1 MILLAAGGL
10 SWAQEGSISGVVKD
24 ETNEPL
30 PSAGVRVEGTQQGAL
45 TDLEGNYTIAGLP
58 EGEVTLIFTYT
69 GYLPMSR
76 KVKVKAGEASKLNV
90 LLEPETITTEEV
102 IIVGYGTQRKRD
114 MTGNISK
121 ISSRDLNDIPGT
133 SIDASLQ
140 GKAAG
145 VQVIQ
150 GSGIA
155 GSGAI
160 VRVRGIGSLS
170 AGGDP
175 LYVVDGIPIT
185 QDPFLN
191 GSRGGQNNN
200 PLSSINPDDIESIEI
215 LKDAAATGIYGSRG
229 ANGVVLI
236 TTKRGKK
243 GKPTFK
249 YNGRVSTSQPTKVYD
264 MLNAEEWLQLNQEA
278 WENDGGTG
286 RAPLPQ
292 GLSYADIEGVD
303 TDWVDETLR
312 LGIKHEHNLGFTQ
325 GNDKLQ
331 TYIGASYMD
340 SESYLKDNS
349 YERITGRVN
358 LDYSPIDKLKFSLNT
373 SLARGR
379 NNRIGQAWDGSLGQA
394 LSTALPIYDAENT
407 VNQITQQ
414 QYRDWRTIETRNI
427 TNGSV
432 EFKPMNNLRFNVT
445 GNLDLMDL
453 GDNIYEDSLWDTQGN
468 IPRAKEWQTNV
479 LNYSGNAT
487 VNYDFTFL
495 PDDHVLSLLGG
506 SEIQKSTTES
516 SYMEL
521 SNVTRHIYLNPESSD
536 ITDTISTDNPTQAWS
551 FASFFARANYK
562 YKDRYLFQ
570 ASARVDGSSRFGVNN
585 RYGFFPTVAG
595 GWIISEENFF
605 QGAKGVVNFLKLKS
619 SWGLT
624 GSSNIP
630 NYERFGTFSPLDNN
644 VAYNGNPTIFPVR
657 LANPNLSWET
667 ARTVDAG
674 LEFGLLNDRLT
685 GSISFYDR
693 LSKDVLVNTATQ
705 QSTGFGRYYQ
715 NVGSVRNRG
724 VEFEITSYN
733 IDRNG
738 FRWRTDFNIA
748 RNQNKVIDIGIT
760 APDAIGGSGDTRV
773 IPGYPVGVNYLV
785 RVERIDDATGL
796 PVFLDA
802 DGNETMTW
810 SEDNRVPVGSVVPD
824 AVGGITNTLS
834 YKGFELKFL
843 VTYSIGGSIYD
854 DAAKR
859 QLGVFTD
866 WNMRTDIIERWNGP
880 GSDATFS
887 RLTLDPTTYGGMGSE
902 WFFNTDQWLYDAS
915 FLRLKNV
922 TFGYDVPMN
931 STSRFVPS
939 KLRVYYTGT
948 NLLTWTKYPGLDPE
962 IVRDHDGPQA
972 RNISPNV
979 TYLTPPQERTHSIGV
994 TVVF

>member
-1 MILLAAGGL
+1 M
-10 SWAQEGSISGVVKD
+10 
-24 ETNEPL
+24 
-30 PSAGVRVEGTQQGAL
+30 
-45 TDLEGNYTIAGLP
+45 
-58 EGEVTLIFTYT
+58 
-69 GYLPMSR
+69 
-76 KVKVKAGEASKLNV
+76 
-90 LLEPETITTEEV
+90 
-102 IIVGYGTQRKRD
+102 
-114 MTGNISK
+114 
-121 ISSRDLNDIPGT
+121 
-133 SIDASLQ
+133 
-140 GKAAG
+140 
-145 VQVIQ
+145 IQ

-155 GSGAI
+155 GSGAV
-160 VRVRGIGSLS
+160 VRIRGIGSLS

-236 TTKRGKK
+236 TTKRGKV

-249 YNGRVSTSQPTKVYD
+249 YNGRVSTSQPTKIYD

-292 GLSYADIEGVD
+292 GLSYDDIEGVD
-303 TDWVDETLR
+303 TDWVNETIR
-312 LGIKHEHNLGFTQ
+312 LGIKHEHNLGFTM
-325 GNDKLQ
+325 GKEKFQ

-340 SESYLKDNS
+340 AQSYLKDNS

-358 LDYSPIDKLKFSLNT
+358 LDYQPIDMLKVSVNQ

-379 NNRIGQAWDGSLGQA
+379 NNRIGVAWDGSLGAA

-407 VNQITQQ
+407 INQITQQ
-414 QYRDWRTIETRNI
+414 QYRDWRTIELRSI
-427 TNGSV
+427 TNGSI
-432 EFKPMNNLRFNVT
+432 EFKPMDNLRFNVT

-453 GDNIYEDSLWDTQGN
+453 GDNIYEDSLWDRAGR
-468 IPRAKEWQTNV
+468 IPRAKEWKTNV

-487 VNYDFTFL
+487 VNYDFNML
-495 PDDHVLSLLGG
+495 PEKHVLGILGG
-506 SEIQKSTTES
+506 SEIQRSTTES

-521 SNVTRHIYLNPESSD
+521 SNVSRHIYLNPEASD
-536 ITDTISTDNPTQAWS
+536 ITDTLTTENPTQAWS
-551 FASFFARANYK
+551 FASFFARENYK
-562 YKDRYLFQ
+562 YNDRYLLQ
-570 ASARVDGSSRFGVNN
+570 ASGRIDGSSRFGINN
-585 RYGFFPTVAG
+585 RYGFFPTVAA
-595 GWIISEENFF
+595 GWIMSEENFF
-605 QGAKGVVNFLKLKS
+605 AGATGVVNFLKIKT

-630 NYERFGTFSPLDNN
+630 NYERFGTFSPRDNN
-644 VAYNGNPTIFPVR
+644 TFYNGNPTIYPIR
-657 LANPNLSWET
+657 LANPDLSWET
-667 ARTVDAG
+667 ARTIDAG
-674 LEFGLLNDRLT
+674 IEFGLWNDRIT
-685 GSISFYDR
+685 GSVSVYDR
-693 LSKDVLVNTATQ
+693 LSQNVLVNTATQ
-705 QSTGFGRYYQ
+705 ASTGFDRYYQ

-724 VEFEITSYN
+724 IEFQLSTYN
-733 IDRNG
+733 IDKNG
-738 FRWRTDFNIA
+738 FRWKTDFNIA
-748 RNQNKVIDIGIT
+748 RNANEVIDIGIT

-785 RVERIDDATGL
+785 RVSRIDDASGL

-802 DGNETMTW
+802 DGNETFEW
-810 SEDNRVPVGSVVPD
+810 SESNRVPVGDVIPD

-834 YKGFELKFL
+834 YKGFELRFL
-843 VTYSIGGSIYD
+843 WTYSIGGNIYD

-866 WNMRTDIIERWNGP
+866 WNMRRDIINRHTGP
-880 GSDATFS
+880 GSDAEYA

-902 WFFNTDQWLYDAS
+902 WFYNTDQWLYDAS

-922 TFGYDVPMN
+922 TLNYDIPMKATGKYVPN
-931 STSRFVPS
+931 NI
-939 KLRVYYTGT
+939 RVYYTGT
-948 NLLTWTKYPGLDPE
+948 NLLTFTRYPGLDPE

-979 TYLTPPQERTHSIGV
+979 TYLTPPQVRTHSLGV
-994 TVVF
+994 TVTF